1 LLLLLLLLQALP
13 IAELAPF
20 RLTRQV
26 ANVMQPH
33 SASGLMK
40 PAMAAWLDAAMQGQQ
55 VQLFI
60 CAARGLLT
68 GLKMSYGV
76 AEQLRA

>member
-1 LLLLLLLLQALP
+1 LLLLQALP

-26 ANVMQPH
+26 ANVLQPH
-33 SASGLMK
+33 SATGLLN

-55 VQLFI
+55 V
-60 CAARGLLT
+60 G
-68 GLKMSYGV
+68 
-76 AEQLRA
+76 AECGRAN